1 MVLEISGLTKCYE
14 NHPIFQN
21 LNLFVEKGEMVVLLG
36 ASGVGK
42 TTLLRLIAGLEPVD
56 QGSIKIN
63 GKLVNNIPSSKR
75 GIGMMFQDLGLFPH
89 MDVFSNIAFG
99 LRTKKEMKVNIH
111 NRVDELLSMLQ
122 LEGYGNRNVNQL
134 SGGEMQRVALER
146 ALAPYP
152 AILLLDEP
160 LGSLDRPLRDILQ
173 DQIRLL
179 LKDLNITVLYVTHD
193 RDEAF
198 VVADKI
204 AFVDNK
210 RIIQIGTSMDVYN
223 NPKYASVAKL
233 LGFKNIL
240 KGKLIHKEDDNLI
253 FQTQIGDIFVKNLK
267 GTDMI
272 KNSMDSKLYI
282 DSSGIKI
289 LDIRNSSDQNTFIAK
304 IRDIR
309 FKGDYNEIVLKISG
323 YEIFARIP
331 ICEQRSYINIGNIV
345 GVKIDSKGVRVFSD
359 L

>member
-42 TTLLRLIAGLEPVD
+42 TTLLRLIAGLEPVH

-134 SGGEMQRVALER
+134 SGGERSRVATIR
-146 ALAPYP
+146 AIINKPCVLFA
-152 AILLLDEP
+152 DEP
-160 LGSLDRPLRDILQ
+160 TGNLDKKNSLKLIDLLGQINRDFNQSIVLTTHDPNVASIGDKQYKLENGSLIL
-173 DQIRLL
+173 
-179 LKDLNITVLYVTHD
+179 
-193 RDEAF
+193 
-198 VVADKI
+198 
-204 AFVDNK
+204 
-210 RIIQIGTSMDVYN
+210 
-223 NPKYASVAKL
+223 
-233 LGFKNIL
+233 
-240 KGKLIHKEDDNLI
+240 
-253 FQTQIGDIFVKNLK
+253 
-267 GTDMI
+267 
-272 KNSMDSKLYI
+272 
-282 DSSGIKI
+282 
-289 LDIRNSSDQNTFIAK
+289 
-304 IRDIR
+304 
-309 FKGDYNEIVLKISG
+309 
-323 YEIFARIP
+323 
-331 ICEQRSYINIGNIV
+331 
-345 GVKIDSKGVRVFSD
+345 
-359 L
+359 

>member
-1 MVLEISGLTKCYE
+1 M
-14 NHPIFQN
+14 
-21 LNLFVEKGEMVVLLG
+21 FVEEGEMVVLLG

-42 TTLLRLIAGLEPVD
+42 TTLLRLIAGLESVD
-56 QGSIKIN
+56 QGSIKIK
-63 GKLVNNIPSSKR
+63 GELVNNIPSSKR

-99 LRTKKEMKVNIH
+99 LRTKKEMKVNIQ
-111 NRVDELLSMLQ
+111 NRVYELLSMLQ

-134 SGGEMQRVALER
+134 SGGEMQRVALAR

-173 DQIRLL
+173 DQIRFL

-198 VVADKI
+198 VVADRI

-223 NPKYASVAKL
+223 LS
-233 LGFKNIL
+233 
-240 KGKLIHKEDDNLI
+240 LIHI
-253 FQTQIGDIFVKNLK
+253 
-267 GTDMI
+267 
-272 KNSMDSKLYI
+272 
-282 DSSGIKI
+282 
-289 LDIRNSSDQNTFIAK
+289 
-304 IRDIR
+304 
-309 FKGDYNEIVLKISG
+309 
-323 YEIFARIP
+323 
-331 ICEQRSYINIGNIV
+331 
-345 GVKIDSKGVRVFSD
+345 
-359 L
+359 

>member
-134 SGGEMQRVALER
+134 SGGEMQRVALAR

-160 LGSLDRPLRDILQ
+160 LGSLDRPLRDI
-173 DQIRLL
+173 
-179 LKDLNITVLYVTHD
+179 
-193 RDEAF
+193 
-198 VVADKI
+198 
-204 AFVDNK
+204 
-210 RIIQIGTSMDVYN
+210 
-223 NPKYASVAKL
+223 
-233 LGFKNIL
+233 
-240 KGKLIHKEDDNLI
+240 
-253 FQTQIGDIFVKNLK
+253 
-267 GTDMI
+267 
-272 KNSMDSKLYI
+272 
-282 DSSGIKI
+282 
-289 LDIRNSSDQNTFIAK
+289 
-304 IRDIR
+304 
-309 FKGDYNEIVLKISG
+309 
-323 YEIFARIP
+323 
-331 ICEQRSYINIGNIV
+331 
-345 GVKIDSKGVRVFSD
+345 
-359 L
+359 